1 MQYKGASVSTTRLVL
16 DCFHL
21 ICFQKSQVTQIITNI
36 SISIYIYTHVWSQP
50 FLLRPARN
58 SVTVPPCRGP
68 AFEQMPWPLTWIGNV
83 YGKAR
88 CATGGC
94 LLLRW
99 KQVHTLHYWL
109 VASNICY
116 FP

>member
-1 MQYKGASVSTTRLVL
+1 
-16 DCFHL
+16 
-21 ICFQKSQVTQIITNI
+21 
-36 SISIYIYTHVWSQP
+36 
-50 FLLRPARN
+50 
-58 SVTVPPCRGP
+58 
-68 AFEQMPWPLTWIGNV
+68 
-83 YGKAR
+83 
-88 CATGGC
+88 